1 MPPQPAGIAHRWSTL
16 MIFLRMLALLAGS
29 LVLILP
35 PLVMAQTSQPE
46 LPPLLAFGGLAG
58 LGLVAMS
65 FLYIAALGDRMRRPG
80 NVRTVGAL
88 LLLVPAAA
96 GIAMLATRND
106 PALLWGAGILLS
118 FTVLLYLSFVFQ
130 GTQDRRQRP
139 MRLRERSEPMLVVVQ
154 RHPST
159 ERRGAR
165 V

>member
-1 MPPQPAGIAHRWSTL
+1 
-16 MIFLRMLALLAGS
+16 
-29 LVLILP
+29 
-35 PLVMAQTSQPE
+35 
-46 LPPLLAFGGLAG
+46 
-58 LGLVAMS
+58 MS